1 MLKKFWHHFAYVALI
16 ACIIAVGTS
25 LYSKSVHDY
34 AKQAEELS
42 RLADTRVVKV
52 AKALEDER
60 KAHEEIIN
68 RMQQEFAKNR
78 EDYEKKIKDLEN
90 KKQKDVGTFVEK
102 HGEDPKAMAEEFAK
116 STGFRVFNAK

>member
-1 MLKKFWHHFAYVALI
+1 MLNKFWTHFVYIALI
-16 ACIIAVGTS
+16 ASLSVFGMS
-25 LYSKSVHDY
+25 LYSNNVHDY

-42 RLADTRVVKV
+42 KLADTRVVKV
-52 AKALEDER
+52 SKALEDER

-78 EDYEKKIKDLEN
+78 EDYERRIKELEEKKKKDI
-90 KKQKDVGTFVEK
+90 DTFVNK
-102 HGEDPKAMAEEFAK
+102 HGDDPKAMADELSK